1 MNDYMSG
8 RWKPAWLVSYIQEK
22 AQREAQ
28 ASTSSVNCSSAVT
41 NMATSI
47 QNSHEV
53 HGHQAGLP
61 AGQEGQ
67 AEPPQDEM
75 ADPVWDQWRCSSW
88 PTVEGDED
96 CKPEKEEEALHHT
109 ESEEGTSWTWSSWTR
124 SSWTWSAWVDWTE
137 EESPH
142 GWQSE
147 QVNTWQDW
155 TPDPIH
161 GGSWPGWGDLSNGG
175 STWTTSSTTVLPNAG
190 LFPEVRSLTTGP
202 EGTAIDEGTGDLA
215 GFMQLTGAERRRM
228 QENGVKAIEARNHA
242 GPFSVQKKDYN
253 VWTRC
258 SKSWDDE

>member
-1 MNDYMSG
+1 MRIPPSIPEGDVAQGPEPSSSHTPHGMGPDGENVAQDDAQCKKRFLLIAFKEATVRRTVLLYLKKEKWGTLIQHPPPIEHPSSLVGFWRHGQWIGRPRTPAELRAHRGGGGGEQRSQRKQQRMNDYMSG

-96 CKPEKEEEALHHT
+96 CKPEKEEEALH
-109 ESEEGTSWTWSSWTR
+109 
-124 SSWTWSAWVDWTE
+124 
-137 EESPH
+137 
-142 GWQSE
+142 
-147 QVNTWQDW
+147 
-155 TPDPIH
+155 
-161 GGSWPGWGDLSNGG
+161 
-175 STWTTSSTTVLPNAG
+175 
-190 LFPEVRSLTTGP
+190 
-202 EGTAIDEGTGDLA
+202 
-215 GFMQLTGAERRRM
+215 
-228 QENGVKAIEARNHA
+228 
-242 GPFSVQKKDYN
+242 
-253 VWTRC
+253 
-258 SKSWDDE
+258 